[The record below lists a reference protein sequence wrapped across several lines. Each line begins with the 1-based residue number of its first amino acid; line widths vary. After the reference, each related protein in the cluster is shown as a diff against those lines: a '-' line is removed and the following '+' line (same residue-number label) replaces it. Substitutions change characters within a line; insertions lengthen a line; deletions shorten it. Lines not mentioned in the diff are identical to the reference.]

1 MISSVRKKSV
11 LAAVAVT
18 SFALVAS
25 AVPAN
30 AVDGVSATEIKLGIT
45 VPQTGPAATGYN
57 KVAPAMK
64 AYFDYINAN
73 GGVYGRKINLIIK
86 DDQYKT
92 QTSIDATND
101 LLLEDKVFALV
112 GQLGTANHIAVT
124 SKVQL
129 AKRGGGGV
137 PSIYL
142 NTGFSEFA
150 DKSKYPTSF
159 MHFPS
164 YAAEAKVL
172 AAYIK
177 ENFPGQKT
185 CYLAQADDFGDDGAK
200 GFAAAGLTF
209 GETPIR
215 YVSGS
220 QSPAAALGWVQ
231 KLSGANCKVVV
242 AFSVSSATAALLN
255 AAASQKYAPQW
266 VLGSVGADPTTIR
279 IAAANPQASALLNG
293 AISASWLP
301 DPADTKDRYV
311 KFFREVNANYNNN
324 VDFDAN
330 VMVGMNAGMLT
341 VQALRAAG
349 KNPTRQSLIN
359 AIETKGRTFAS
370 AAFAPNGVSKTS
382 HAGYTG
388 FWIGK
393 FNAAGAQIPVDA
405 KRTIYVTDSASGP
418 VNKVAPKRA
427 KLPAK
432 GIPTNS

>member
-1 MISSVRKKSV
+1 MRKQPGLLS
-11 LAAVAVT
+11 
-18 SFALVAS
+18 
-25 AVPAN
+25 
-30 AVDGVSATEIKLGIT
+30 EIKLGIT
-45 VPQTGPAATGYN
+45 VPQSGPAAAGYN

-64 AYFDYINAN
+64 AYFDYVNAN

-86 DDQYKT
+86 DDGYKT
-92 QTSIDATND
+92 QSAIDATND

-112 GQLGTANHIAVT
+112 GQLGTANHIAVS

-129 AKRGGGGV
+129 GKRGV
-137 PSIYL
+137 PSLFL
-142 NTGFSEFA
+142 NTGYSEFA
-150 DKSKYPTSF
+150 NKTKYPTSF

-164 YAAEAKVL
+164 YATEAKVL
-172 AAYIK
+172 STYIK
-177 ENFPGQKT
+177 DNFAGKKY
-185 CYLAQADDFGDDGAK
+185 CLLAQADDFGDDAAK
-200 GFAAAGLTF
+200 GFAASGITF
-209 GETPIR
+209 VETQR

-220 QSPAAALGWVQ
+220 QSPATALGWVQ
-231 KLSGANCKVVV
+231 KFSAAKCDVVV
-242 AFSVSSATAALLN
+242 TFSVSSATAAVLS
-255 AAASQKYAPQW
+255 AAASQRFATQW

-279 IAAANPQASALLNG
+279 IAAGNPQATALLNN

-301 DPADTKDRYV
+301 DAADTKDRYV
-311 KFFREVNANYNNN
+311 QFFREVNTKYNNN
-324 VDFDAN
+324 ADFDAN

-359 AIETKGRTFAS
+359 AIETKGRTFVS
-370 AAFAPNGVSKTS
+370 AAFAPYGVSKTS

-393 FNAAGAQIPVDA
+393 FNVAGALLPVDA

-418 VNKVAPKRA
+418 VSKVAPKRA

>member
-1 MISSVRKKSV
+1 
-11 LAAVAVT
+11 
-18 SFALVAS
+18 VAS

-45 VPQTGPAATGYN
+45 VPQTGPASTGYN

-86 DDQYKT
+86 DDGYKT
-92 QTSIDATND
+92 QAAIDATND
-101 LLLEDKVFALV
+101 LLLQEKVFALV
-112 GQLGTANHIAVT
+112 GQLGTANHIAVA

-129 AKRGGGGV
+129 AKRGA
-137 PSIYL
+137 PSLYL

-150 DKSKYPTSF
+150 DKSKYATSF

-164 YAAEAKVL
+164 YATEAKVL
-172 AAYIK
+172 ASYIK
-177 ENFPGQKT
+177 ENFAGKKA
-185 CYLAQADDFGDDGAK
+185 CLLAQADDFGDDAAK
-200 GFAAAGLTF
+200 GFATAGLTF
-209 GETPIR
+209 GETVR
-215 YVSGS
+215 YVSGT
-220 QSPAAALGWVQ
+220 QSSAAAAGWVQ
-231 KLSGANCKVVV
+231 KFAGAKCEVVV
-242 AFSVSSATAALLN
+242 TFSVTTATTVLLGAAAAL
-255 AAASQKYAPQW
+255 KFAPQW
-266 VLGSVGADPTTIR
+266 ILGSVGADPTTIR
-279 IAAANPQASALLNG
+279 IASGNPQATALLNN

-301 DPADTKDRYV
+301 DAADTNDRFV
-311 KFFREVNANYNNN
+311 KFFREVNAKYNNN
-324 VDFDAN
+324 VDFD
-330 VMVGMNAGMLT
+330 AGMLT

-349 KNPTRQSLIN
+349 RNPTRQSLIN
-359 AIETKGRTFAS
+359 AIETKGRTFVS
-370 AAFAPNGVSKTS
+370 AAFAPYGVSKST

-393 FNAAGAQIPVDA
+393 FNASGALSPVDA
-405 KRTIYVTDSASGP
+405 GRTIYVTDSAAGP

>member
-11 LAAVAVT
+11 IAAVAVT

-45 VPQTGPAATGYN
+45 VPQTGPASTGYN

-64 AYFDYINAN
+64 AYFEYINAN

-86 DDQYKT
+86 DDGYKT
-92 QTSIDATND
+92 QAAIDATND
-101 LLLEDKVFALV
+101 LLLQEKVFALV
-112 GQLGTANHIAVT
+112 GQLGTANHIAVA

-129 AKRGGGGV
+129 AKRGV
-137 PSIYL
+137 PSLYL

-150 DKSKYPTSF
+150 DKSKYATSF

-164 YAAEAKVL
+164 YATEAKVL
-172 AAYIK
+172 ASYIK
-177 ENFPGQKT
+177 ENFAGKKA
-185 CYLAQADDFGDDGAK
+185 CLLAQADDFGDDAAK
-200 GFAAAGLTF
+200 GFATAGLTF
-209 GETPIR
+209 GETVR
-215 YVSGS
+215 YVSGT
-220 QSPAAALGWVQ
+220 QSSAAAAGWVQ
-231 KLSGANCKVVV
+231 KFAGAKCEVVV
-242 AFSVSSATAALLN
+242 TFSVTTATTVLLGAAAAL
-255 AAASQKYAPQW
+255 KFAPQW
-266 VLGSVGADPTTIR
+266 ILGSVGADPTTIR
-279 IAAANPQASALLNG
+279 IASGNPQATALLNN

-301 DPADTKDRYV
+301 DAADTNDRFV
-311 KFFREVNANYNNN
+311 KFFREVNAKYNNN

-349 KNPTRQSLIN
+349 RNPTRQSLIN
-359 AIETKGRTFAS
+359 AIETKGRTFVS
-370 AAFAPNGVSKTS
+370 AAFAPYGVSKST

-393 FNAAGAQIPVDA
+393 FNASGALSPVDA
-405 KRTIYVTDSASGP
+405 GRTIYVTDSAAGP